1 MVHIILAS
9 SKGKSTPQFAKY
21 LAYRL
26 AGNGVRFFPYTGY
39 LGLTP
44 VKVEGGVYRQQFPSR
59 YNSHLCS
66 GRNCSRRRLEAVADQ
81 VYNHFRE
88 ML

>member
-44 VKVEGGVYRQQFPSR
+44 VKVEGGVYQQQFS
-59 YNSHLCS
+59 
-66 GRNCSRRRLEAVADQ
+66 
-81 VYNHFRE
+81 
-88 ML
+88 